1 MLNFYATQ
9 PGRCGNSLS
18 LEVLCLPV
26 ARKAVVGFGGE
37 GSAQL
42 QELLE
47 PAEVTISQE
56 GSHSWPRYVTEGDGW
71 QGTGGPVGFSD
82 TARCHVAIS

>member
-1 MLNFYATQ
+1 MLNFYATH
-9 PGRCGNSLS
+9 PDRCSNSLS
-18 LEVLCLPV
+18 LEVLWLPV
-26 ARKAVVGFGGE
+26 ARKAGSGGG

-42 QELLE
+42 QELSE
-47 PAEVTISQE
+47 PAEVTSSQE

-82 TARCHVAIS
+82 TARCHAACIS